1 MGIIDQLDTAGALP
15 ALDKAIRRAGARHTV
30 IAHNIANLETP
41 GFQPVDVDPAA
52 FQAELAD
59 AIDRRRAGKT
69 TDSSRGGG
77 HGSLDMESTREI
89 EIGRDGSLRLNPRT
103 SSGNILFHD
112 RNNRDLERTMQSL
125 VENASAFRVATDL
138 LRNRTTALR
147 DAMAERVG

>member
-1 MGIIDQLDTAGALP
+1 MD
-15 ALDKAIRRAGARHTV
+15 
-30 IAHNIANLETP
+30 
-41 GFQPVDVDPAA
+41 
-52 FQAELAD
+52 
-59 AIDRRRAGKT
+59 
-69 TDSSRGGG
+69 
-77 HGSLDMESTREI
+77 STREI

-147 DAMAERVG
+147 DAMAERVS